1 MNLNTK
7 QRAFPTIP
15 NKKYVFLSD
24 QFLLSNLTMKS
35 FIFVIFLANIKARV
49 LISIVYW

>member
-1 MNLNTK
+1 MNINTK

-15 NKKYVFLSD
+15 DKNICVLSD

-35 FIFVIFLANIKARV
+35 FIFVRFLASIKARV
-49 LISIVYW
+49 LISIVY